1 MKGNR
6 PSYFAINLF
15 TFLKEQVHIGHSHN
29 ETISLAALSN
39 VPAHPKM

>member
-1 MKGNR
+1 MKDNR

-39 VPAHPKM
+39 VPAHPKL